1 MRSETPMASPTEETA
16 RNKPQPAALLVAL
29 LGIALLFAG
38 VAQANHAGPR
48 AMLYVALGVALGV
61 TLLSADFGFAGGFKR
76 ALARDFTGLRAH
88 LFTFGVAM
96 VLIVPMVAAGSLFGI
111 RIEGFARHVGIAF
124 LLGAALFGI
133 GMQLAGGCASGTL
146 YQLGGGGSK
155 YLGTL
160 AGFIAGSV
168 LAAYHIEIWWTLPSL
183 PTVTLFTLGSW
194 PLTLAIEL
202 ALMALLFRF
211 VGGPMPARKMLVGG
225 ALLAGL
231 NAATVLVAGSPW
243 SETWAFTL
251 WGTRI
256 AAALGAHPESWRFFR
271 DTNYDVGALV
281 DRTSIM
287 DLSIPLGAMLA
298 AAFLG
303 RFRLERAAPRVWLA
317 ATLGGL
323 LMGYGAR
330 LSGGCNIGS
339 YFSTIASGDLSGW
352 AWALAAL
359 GGSAL
364 GLRLRPRIENT
375 PPNAQPAEMRAR

>member
-1 MRSETPMASPTEETA
+1 MAAPKEETT
-16 RNKPQPAALLVAL
+16 RPKPQLAALLVAF
-29 LGIALLFAG
+29 LGIVSLLAG
-38 VAQANHAGPR
+38 VVQANHAAPR
-48 AMLYVALGVALGV
+48 AMLYVALGVALGI
-61 TLLSADFGFAGGFKR
+61 TLLSADFGFARGFKR

-88 LFTFGVAM
+88 LFTFAIAM

-124 LLGAALFGI
+124 LLGGALFGI

-168 LAAYHIEIWWTLPSL
+168 LAASHIEIWWALPSL
-183 PTVTLFTLGSW
+183 PSVTLFTLGSW

-202 ALMALLFRF
+202 ALMALLFR
-211 VGGPMPARKMLVGG
+211 LVGG
-225 ALLAGL
+225 AMPSRKVLAGGAMLALL

-256 AAALGAHPESWRFFR
+256 AAALGAHPETWRFFR
-271 DTNYDVGALV
+271 DVPFDVSALV

-287 DLSIPLGAMLA
+287 DLAIPLGAMLA
-298 AAFLG
+298 AALLG
-303 RFRLERAAPRVWLA
+303 RFRIERAAPRVWLA

-352 AWALAAL
+352 AWAIAAL
-359 GGSAL
+359 GGSYL
-364 GLRLRPRIENT
+364 GLRLRPRIEGEALT
-375 PPNAQPAEMRAR
+375 AHAAEMRAR

>member
-1 MRSETPMASPTEETA
+1 MLRTTQEKASA
-16 RNKPQPAALLVAL
+16 KPQPAALILAL
-29 LGIALLFAG
+29 TGIALLFAG
-38 VAQANHAGPR
+38 VVQANHAAPR
-48 AMLYVALGVALGV
+48 AMLYVALGVALGI
-61 TLLSADFGFAGGFKR
+61 TLLAADFGFAGGFKR

-88 LFTFGVAM
+88 LFTFAIAM

-124 LLGAALFGI
+124 LLGGALFGI

-168 LAAYHIEIWWTLPSL
+168 FAASHIEIWWALPSL
-183 PTVTLFTLGSW
+183 PSVTLFTLGSW

-202 ALMALLFRF
+202 ALMALLFR
-211 VGGPMPARKMLVGG
+211 LVGG
-225 ALLAGL
+225 AMPSRKVLAGGAMLALL

-256 AAALGAHPESWRFFR
+256 AAALGAHPETWRFFR
-271 DTNYDVGALV
+271 DVPFDVSALV

-287 DLSIPLGAMLA
+287 DLAIPLGAMLA
-298 AAFLG
+298 AALLG
-303 RFRLERAAPRVWLA
+303 RFRIERAAPRVWLA

-352 AWALAAL
+352 AWAIAAL
-359 GGSAL
+359 GGSYL
-364 GLRLRPRIENT
+364 GLRLRPRIEAT
-375 PPNAQPAEMRAR
+375 APSGEMRSLR

>member
-1 MRSETPMASPTEETA
+1 MASTSTETP
-16 RNKPQPAALLVAL
+16 RGKPQPAAILMAL
-29 LGIALLFAG
+29 LGIALLLAG
-38 VAQANHAGPR
+38 VVQANQAAPR
-48 AMLYVALGVALGV
+48 AMLYVALGVALGI
-61 TLLSADFGFAGGFKR
+61 TLLSSDFGFAGGFKR

-88 LFTFGVAM
+88 LFTFAIAM
-96 VLIVPMVAAGSLFGI
+96 LLIVPMVAAGEVLGMH
-111 RIEGFARHVGIAF
+111 IEGFARRVGVAF
-124 LLGAALFGI
+124 LLGGALFGI

-160 AGFIAGSV
+160 LGFIAGSV
-168 LAAYHIEIWWTLPSL
+168 LAASHIEIWWALPSL
-183 PTVTLFTLGSW
+183 PSITLFSLGSW

-202 ALMALLFRF
+202 ALMALVFRF
-211 VGGPMPARKMLVGG
+211 VGGPMPARRLLIGG
-225 ALLAGL
+225 AVLALL
-231 NAATVLVAGSPW
+231 NAATVLVAGAPW

-256 AAALGAHPESWRFFR
+256 AAALGAHPETWRFFR
-271 DTNYDVGALV
+271 DTHFDVSALV

-287 DLSIPLGAMLA
+287 DLAIPLGAMLA
-298 AAFLG
+298 AALLG
-303 RFRLERAAPRVWLA
+303 RFRIERAAPRVWLA

-352 AWALAAL
+352 AWGIAALA
-359 GGSAL
+359 GSAL
-364 GLRLRPRIENT
+364 GVRLRPRIEGA
-375 PPNAQPAEMRAR
+375 PESEPAQLAEMRAR